1 VAHRE
6 VMEQNTDEEAGHY
19 DDEDIELIRSLGLD
33 LPKVVGVHHRDLYL
47 KNIEALFASLNG
59 VALNVLDDDAIAKP
73 LTTAFEQN
81 CNADSDMTTSLV
93 MSLGQKRSDLSQ

>member
-1 VAHRE
+1 MAHRE
-6 VMEQNTDEEAGHY
+6 VLEQNTDGEAGHY

-47 KNIEALFASLNG
+47 ENIEALFASLNG
-59 VALNVLDDDAIAKP
+59 VALNVLDDDAITKP

-81 CNADSDMTTSLV
+81 CNADSDMAISLV